1 MGDDL
6 RRLKTERRLE
16 RSLLAE
22 RCADSEAL
30 SRFVYVAR
38 QAARGWPV
46 RDKRCYLKLL
56 QWLTSSPRAPML
68 RKMADRDRGAGPL
81 AEGLL
86 VILRPGR
93 LGYVLVMKP
102 DPGEIQG
109 VRIPR

>member
-1 MGDDL
+1 
-6 RRLKTERRLE
+6 
-16 RSLLAE
+16 
-22 RCADSEAL
+22 
-30 SRFVYVAR
+30 
-38 QAARGWPV
+38 
-46 RDKRCYLKLL
+46 
-56 QWLTSSPRAPML
+56 ML